1 MQGKERGVIES
12 NARVGFVGAG
22 KVGTALGELF
32 RSCGIVVSG
41 YSSLL
46 AEDAQ
51 AAAEKTTSDAYAD
64 AAEVVEA
71 SDVIFFTVPDG
82 EIFNAWKSL
91 VASYGAAAC
100 DALFGKIVCH
110 CSGALPAAVLADAA
124 EYGVK
129 TASVHPLF
137 AISGG
142 GSAQAKIGTAL
153 FTLEGDESALAT
165 VSALLD
171 VCGVHHREIASSD
184 KPLYHAAAVCASN
197 LAVGLFASA
206 QTMLERCGFGADEA
220 RGALRPLFVGNCES
234 IAERGPIDALT
245 GPIERNDAET
255 VVGHLMAFREDPML
269 LKERDAYTALS
280 RVVVEV
286 AAAKHPERDY
296 SHIAEILRAA
306 R

>member
-1 MQGKERGVIES
+1 MQRKERGVIES

-22 KVGTALGELF
+22 KVGKALGELF

-51 AAAEKTTSDAYAD
+51 AAAEKTASDAYAD

-71 SDVIFFTVPDG
+71 SDVIFFTVSDG
-82 EIFNAWKSL
+82 EISNAWKSL

-110 CSGALPAAVLADAA
+110 CSGALPAAVFADAA
-124 EYGVK
+124 EYGAK
-129 TASVHPLF
+129 AASVHPLF

-142 GSAQAKIGTAL
+142 GSAQAKIGSAL
-153 FTLEGDESALAT
+153 FTLEGDESALAS

-171 VCGVHHREIASSD
+171 VCGVCHREIASSD

-220 RGALRPLFVGNCES
+220 RGALRSLFVGNCES

-255 VVGHLMAFREDPML
+255 VVGHLMAFREDPTL

>member
-1 MQGKERGVIES
+1 MIES

-22 KVGTALGELF
+22 KVGTALGGLF
-32 RSCGIVVSG
+32 RSYGIVVSG

-51 AAAEKTTSDAYAD
+51 ASAEKTASDAYAD

-82 EIFNAWKSL
+82 EISNAWKSL

-110 CSGALPAAVLADAA
+110 CSGALPAAVFADAA
-124 EYGVK
+124 EYGAK
-129 TASVHPLF
+129 AASVHPLF

-142 GSAQAKIGTAL
+142 ESAQAKIGSAL

-220 RGALRPLFVGNCES
+220 RGALRSLFVGNCES

-255 VVGHLMAFREDPML
+255 VVGHLMAFREDPTL

>member
-1 MQGKERGVIES
+1 MQRKERGVIES

-22 KVGTALGELF
+22 KVGTALGELL

-46 AEDAQ
+46 TEDAQ
-51 AAAEKTTSDAYAD
+51 AAAEKTASDAYAD

-82 EIFNAWKSL
+82 EISNAWKSL

-110 CSGALPAAVLADAA
+110 CSGALPAAVFADAA
-124 EYGVK
+124 EYGAK
-129 TASVHPLF
+129 AASVHPLF

-142 GSAQAKIGTAL
+142 GSAQAKIGSAL

-171 VCGVHHREIASSD
+171 VCGVCHRKIASSD

-220 RGALRPLFVGNCES
+220 RGALRALFVGNCES
-234 IAERGPIDALT
+234 IAERGPIGALT
-245 GPIERNDAET
+245 GPIECNDAET
-255 VVGHLMAFREDPML
+255 VVGHLMAFREDPTL

>member
-1 MQGKERGVIES
+1 MQGKERGVIKS

-51 AAAEKTTSDAYAD
+51 ASAEKTASDAYAD

-82 EIFNAWKSL
+82 EISNAWKSL

-124 EYGVK
+124 EYGAK
-129 TASVHPLF
+129 AASVHPLF

-153 FTLEGDESALAT
+153 FTLEGDESALAS

-206 QTMLERCGFGADEA
+206 QTMLERCGFDADEA
-220 RGALRPLFVGNCES
+220 RGALQPLFAANCES
-234 IAERGPIDALT
+234 IAERGPVDALT

-255 VVGHLMAFREDPML
+255 VVGHLMAFREDPTL

>member
-1 MQGKERGVIES
+1 MIES

-22 KVGTALGELF
+22 KVGTALGGLF

-51 AAAEKTTSDAYAD
+51 AAAEKTASDAYAD

-82 EIFNAWKSL
+82 EISNAWKSL
-91 VASYGAAAC
+91 VTSYGAAAC

-110 CSGALPAAVLADAA
+110 CSGALPAAVFADAA
-124 EYGVK
+124 EYGAK
-129 TASVHPLF
+129 AASVHPLF

-142 GSAQAKIGTAL
+142 GSAQAKIGSAL
-153 FTLEGDESALAT
+153 FTLEGDESALAS

-171 VCGVHHREIASSD
+171 ACGVCHRKIASSD

-220 RGALRPLFVGNCES
+220 RGALRPLFVANCES

-245 GPIERNDAET
+245 GPIERNDVET
-255 VVGHLMAFREDPML
+255 VVGHLMVFREDPTL

>member
-1 MQGKERGVIES
+1 MQRKERGVIES
-12 NARVGFVGAG
+12 NACVGFVGAG

-51 AAAEKTTSDAYAD
+51 AAAEKTASDAYAD

-82 EIFNAWKSL
+82 EISNAWKSL

-124 EYGVK
+124 EYGAK
-129 TASVHPLF
+129 AASVHPLF

-171 VCGVHHREIASSD
+171 VCGVHHRKIASSD

-220 RGALRPLFVGNCES
+220 RGALRSLFVANCES

-255 VVGHLMAFREDPML
+255 VVGHLMAFREDPTL

>member
-1 MQGKERGVIES
+1 MQRKERGVIES

-51 AAAEKTTSDAYAD
+51 AAAEKTASDAYAD

-82 EIFNAWKSL
+82 EISNAWKSL

-110 CSGALPAAVLADAA
+110 CSGALPAAVFADAA
-124 EYGVK
+124 EYGAK
-129 TASVHPLF
+129 AASVHPLF

-153 FTLEGDESALAT
+153 FTLEGDESALAS

-171 VCGVHHREIASSD
+171 VCGVHHRKIASSD

-220 RGALRPLFVGNCES
+220 RGALRALFVGNCES

-255 VVGHLMAFREDPML
+255 VVGHLMAFREDPTL

>member
-22 KVGTALGELF
+22 KVGTALGGLF
-32 RSCGIVVSG
+32 RSCGIVISG

-51 AAAEKTTSDAYAD
+51 AAAEKTASDAYAD

-82 EIFNAWKSL
+82 EISNAWKSL

-110 CSGALPAAVLADAA
+110 CSGALPAAVFADAA
-124 EYGVK
+124 EYGAK
-129 TASVHPLF
+129 AASVHPLF

-142 GSAQAKIGTAL
+142 GSAQAKIGSAL

-171 VCGVHHREIASSD
+171 VCGVCHRKIASSD

-220 RGALRPLFVGNCES
+220 RGALRALFVGNCES

-255 VVGHLMAFREDPML
+255 VVGHLMAFREDPTL

>member
-1 MQGKERGVIES
+1 M
-12 NARVGFVGAG
+12 
-22 KVGTALGELF
+22 
-32 RSCGIVVSG
+32 
-41 YSSLL
+41 
-46 AEDAQ
+46 
-51 AAAEKTTSDAYAD
+51 
-64 AAEVVEA
+64 
-71 SDVIFFTVPDG
+71 
-82 EIFNAWKSL
+82 
-91 VASYGAAAC
+91 
-100 DALFGKIVCH
+100 
-110 CSGALPAAVLADAA
+110 
-124 EYGVK
+124 
-129 TASVHPLF
+129 HPLF

-153 FTLEGDESALAT
+153 FTLEGDESALAS

-220 RGALRPLFVGNCES
+220 RGALRPLFVANCES

-255 VVGHLMAFREDPML
+255 VVGHLMAFREDPTL

>member
-1 MQGKERGVIES
+1 MQGKECGVIES

-51 AAAEKTTSDAYAD
+51 AAAEKTASDAYAD
-64 AAEVVEA
+64 AAEVVDA

-82 EIFNAWKSL
+82 EISNAWKSL

-124 EYGVK
+124 EYGAKAV
-129 TASVHPLF
+129 SVHPLF

-153 FTLEGDESALAT
+153 FTLEGDESALAS

-171 VCGVHHREIASSD
+171 VCGVCHREIASSD

-220 RGALRPLFVGNCES
+220 RGALRSLFVGNCES

-255 VVGHLMAFREDPML
+255 VVGHLMAFREDPTL

>member
-32 RSCGIVVSG
+32 RSCGIAVSG

-51 AAAEKTTSDAYAD
+51 ASAEKTASDAYAD

-82 EIFNAWKSL
+82 EISNAWKSL

-110 CSGALPAAVLADAA
+110 CSGALPAAVFADAA
-124 EYGVK
+124 EYGAK
-129 TASVHPLF
+129 AASVHPLF

-142 GSAQAKIGTAL
+142 ESAQAKIGTAL

-206 QTMLERCGFGADEA
+206 QTMLERCGFGVDEA
-220 RGALRPLFVGNCES
+220 RGALRALFVGNCES

-255 VVGHLMAFREDPML
+255 VVGHLMAFREDPTL

>member
-51 AAAEKTTSDAYAD
+51 ASAEKTASDAYAD
-64 AAEVVEA
+64 ATEVVEA
-71 SDVIFFTVPDG
+71 SDIIFFTVPDG
-82 EIFNAWKSL
+82 EISNAWKSL

-110 CSGALPAAVLADAA
+110 CSGALPAAALSDAA
-124 EYGVK
+124 EYGAK
-129 TASVHPLF
+129 AASVHPLF

-142 GSAQAKIGTAL
+142 GSVQAKIGTAL
-153 FTLEGDESALAT
+153 FTLEGDESALAS

-220 RGALRPLFVGNCES
+220 HGALRSLFMGNCES
-234 IAERGPIDALT
+234 IADRGPVDALT

-255 VVGHLMAFREDPML
+255 VVGHLMAFREDPTL

>member
-12 NARVGFVGAG
+12 NVRVGFVGAG
-22 KVGTALGELF
+22 KVGTALGGLF

-51 AAAEKTTSDAYAD
+51 AAAEKTASDAYAD

-82 EIFNAWKSL
+82 EISNAWKSL

-110 CSGALPAAVLADAA
+110 CSGALPAAVFADAA
-124 EYGVK
+124 EYGAK
-129 TASVHPLF
+129 AASVHPLF

-142 GSAQAKIGTAL
+142 GSAQAKIGSAL

-165 VSALLD
+165 VLALLD
-171 VCGVHHREIASSD
+171 VCGVCHRKIASSD

-220 RGALRPLFVGNCES
+220 RGALRSLFVGNCES

-255 VVGHLMAFREDPML
+255 VVGHLMAFREDPTL

>member
-22 KVGTALGELF
+22 KVGMALGELF

-51 AAAEKTTSDAYAD
+51 AAAEKTASDAYAD

-82 EIFNAWKSL
+82 EISNVWKSL

-110 CSGALPAAVLADAA
+110 CSGALPAAVFADAA
-124 EYGVK
+124 EYGAK
-129 TASVHPLF
+129 AASVHPLF

-142 GSAQAKIGTAL
+142 GSAQAKIGSAL

-171 VCGVHHREIASSD
+171 VCGVCHRKIASSD

-220 RGALRPLFVGNCES
+220 RGALRALFVGNCES

-255 VVGHLMAFREDPML
+255 VVGHLMAFREDPTL

>member
-22 KVGTALGELF
+22 KVGTALGGLF

-51 AAAEKTTSDAYAD
+51 ASAEKTASDAYAD

-82 EIFNAWKSL
+82 EISNAWKSL

-110 CSGALPAAVLADAA
+110 CSGALPAAVFADAA
-124 EYGVK
+124 EYGAK
-129 TASVHPLF
+129 AASVHPLF

-153 FTLEGDESALAT
+153 FTLEGDESALAS

-171 VCGVHHREIASSD
+171 ACGVCHRKIASSD

-206 QTMLERCGFGADEA
+206 QSMLERCGFGADEA
-220 RGALRPLFVGNCES
+220 RGALRALFVGNCES

-255 VVGHLMAFREDPML
+255 VVGHLMAFREDPTL

-296 SHIAEILRAA
+296 SHIAEILRVA

>member
-1 MQGKERGVIES
+1 MRGKERGVIES

-51 AAAEKTTSDAYAD
+51 ASAEKTASDAYAD
-64 AAEVVEA
+64 AVEVVEA

-82 EIFNAWKSL
+82 EISNAWKSL

-124 EYGVK
+124 EYGAK
-129 TASVHPLF
+129 AASVHPLF

-142 GSAQAKIGTAL
+142 GSAQAEIGTAL
-153 FTLEGDESALAT
+153 FTLEGDESALAS

-206 QTMLERCGFGADEA
+206 QTMLERCGFDADEA

-234 IAERGPIDALT
+234 IVERGPIDALT

-255 VVGHLMAFREDPML
+255 VAGHLMAFREDPTL

>member
-1 MQGKERGVIES
+1 MQGKEYGVIES
-12 NARVGFVGAG
+12 NAHVGFVGAG

-51 AAAEKTTSDAYAD
+51 AAAEKTASDAYAD
-64 AAEVVEA
+64 AAEVVDA

-82 EIFNAWKSL
+82 EISNAWKSL

-124 EYGVK
+124 EYGAKAV
-129 TASVHPLF
+129 SVHPLF

-171 VCGVHHREIASSD
+171 VCGVCHREIASSD

-220 RGALRPLFVGNCES
+220 RGALRSLFVGNCES

-255 VVGHLMAFREDPML
+255 VVGHLMAFREDPTL

>member
-51 AAAEKTTSDAYAD
+51 ASAEKTASDAYAD

-82 EIFNAWKSL
+82 EISNAWKSL
-91 VASYGAAAC
+91 VASYGDAAC

-124 EYGVK
+124 EYSAK
-129 TASVHPLF
+129 AASVHPLF

-142 GSAQAKIGTAL
+142 ESAQAKIGSAL
-153 FTLEGDESALAT
+153 FTLEGDESALAS

-206 QTMLERCGFGADEA
+206 QMMLERCGFDADEA

-255 VVGHLMAFREDPML
+255 VVGHLMAFREDPTL

>member
-1 MQGKERGVIES
+1 MIES

-32 RSCGIVVSG
+32 RNCGIAVSG

-46 AEDAQ
+46 PEDAQ
-51 AAAEKTTSDAYAD
+51 ASAEKTASAAYAN

-82 EIFNAWKSL
+82 EIANVWKNL
-91 VASYGAAAC
+91 V
-100 DALFGKIVCH
+100 
-110 CSGALPAAVLADAA
+110 
-124 EYGVK
+124 
-129 TASVHPLF
+129 VHPLF

-142 GSAQAKIGTAL
+142 GSAQAKIGSAL

-171 VCGVHHREIASSD
+171 ACGVHHREIASSD

-255 VVGHLMAFREDPML
+255 VVGHLMAFREDPTL

>member
-51 AAAEKTTSDAYAD
+51 AAAEKTASDAYVD

-82 EIFNAWKSL
+82 EISNAWKSL
-91 VASYGAAAC
+91 VTSYGAAAC

-124 EYGVK
+124 EYGAK
-129 TASVHPLF
+129 AASVHPLF

-153 FTLEGDESALAT
+153 FTLEGDESALAS

-220 RGALRPLFVGNCES
+220 RGALRPLFVGNCGS

-255 VVGHLMAFREDPML
+255 VVGHLMAFREDPTL

>member
-51 AAAEKTTSDAYAD
+51 AAAEKTASDAYAD

-82 EIFNAWKSL
+82 EISNAWKSL

-110 CSGALPAAVLADAA
+110 CSGALPAEVLADAA
-124 EYGVK
+124 EYGAK
-129 TASVHPLF
+129 AASVHPLF

-220 RGALRPLFVGNCES
+220 RGALRPLFVANCES

-255 VVGHLMAFREDPML
+255 VVGHLMAFREDPTL

-280 RVVVEV
+280 RAVVEV

>member
-1 MQGKERGVIES
+1 MIES

-51 AAAEKTTSDAYAD
+51 AAAEKTASDAYAD

-82 EIFNAWKSL
+82 EISNAWKNL

-110 CSGALPAAVLADAA
+110 CSGALPAAIFADAA
-124 EYGVK
+124 EYGAK
-129 TASVHPLF
+129 AASVHPLF
-137 AISGG
+137 AISSG
-142 GSAQAKIGTAL
+142 GSAQAKIGSAL

-171 VCGVHHREIASSD
+171 ACGVCHRKIASSD

-206 QTMLERCGFGADEA
+206 QTMLERCGFA
-220 RGALRPLFVGNCES
+220 RCEHCLWATASQSPSAAPSTPL
-234 IAERGPIDALT
+234 RGPSSAT
-245 GPIERNDAET
+245 TPKRSWGTSWRFGRT
-255 VVGHLMAFREDPML
+255 QRC
-269 LKERDAYTALS
+269 
-280 RVVVEV
+280 
-286 AAAKHPERDY
+286 
-296 SHIAEILRAA
+296 
-306 R
+306 

>member
-1 MQGKERGVIES
+1 MQRKERGVIES

-51 AAAEKTTSDAYAD
+51 VAAEKTASDAYAD

-71 SDVIFFTVPDG
+71 SDVIFFTVSDG
-82 EIFNAWKSL
+82 EISNAWKSL
-91 VASYGAAAC
+91 VASYGAVAC

-124 EYGVK
+124 EYGAK
-129 TASVHPLF
+129 AASVHPLF

-153 FTLEGDESALAT
+153 FTLEGDESALAS

-171 VCGVHHREIASSD
+171 VCGVHHRKIASSD

-220 RGALRPLFVGNCES
+220 RGALQPLFVGNCES
-234 IAERGPIDALT
+234 IAERGPIEALT

-255 VVGHLMAFREDPML
+255 VVGHLMAFREDPTL

>member
-51 AAAEKTTSDAYAD
+51 AAAEKTASDAYAD
-64 AAEVVEA
+64 AVEVVEA

-82 EIFNAWKSL
+82 EISNAWKSL

-110 CSGALPAAVLADAA
+110 CSGALPAAVFADAA
-124 EYGVK
+124 EYGAK
-129 TASVHPLF
+129 AASVHPLF

-142 GSAQAKIGTAL
+142 GSAQTKIGTAL
-153 FTLEGDESALAT
+153 FTLEGDESALAS

-171 VCGVHHREIASSD
+171 ACGVCHRKIASSD

-220 RGALRPLFVGNCES
+220 RGALRSLFVGNCES

-255 VVGHLMAFREDPML
+255 VAGHLMAFREDPTL

>member
-12 NARVGFVGAG
+12 NTRVGFVGAG

-51 AAAEKTTSDAYAD
+51 AAAEKTASDAYAD

-82 EIFNAWKSL
+82 EISNAWKSL

-110 CSGALPAAVLADAA
+110 CSGALPAAILADAA
-124 EYGVK
+124 EYGAK
-129 TASVHPLF
+129 AASVHPLF

-171 VCGVHHREIASSD
+171 VCGVHYREIASSD

-220 RGALRPLFVGNCES
+220 RSALRSLFVGNCES

-255 VVGHLMAFREDPML
+255 VVGHLMAFREDPTL

>member
-12 NARVGFVGAG
+12 NARVGFVGSG

-51 AAAEKTTSDAYAD
+51 AAAEKTASDAYAD

-82 EIFNAWKSL
+82 EISNAWKSL

-110 CSGALPAAVLADAA
+110 CSGALPAAVFADAA
-124 EYGVK
+124 EYGAK
-129 TASVHPLF
+129 AASVHPLF

-153 FTLEGDESALAT
+153 FTLEGDESALAS

-171 VCGVHHREIASSD
+171 ACGVCHRKIASSD

-220 RGALRPLFVGNCES
+220 RGALRALFVGNCES

-255 VVGHLMAFREDPML
+255 IVGHLMAFREDPTL

>member
-1 MQGKERGVIES
+1 MQGKECGVIES

-51 AAAEKTTSDAYAD
+51 AAAEKTASDAYAD

-82 EIFNAWKSL
+82 EISNAWKSL

-110 CSGALPAAVLADAA
+110 CSGALPAAVFADAA
-124 EYGVK
+124 EYGAK
-129 TASVHPLF
+129 AASVHPLF

-153 FTLEGDESALAT
+153 FTLEGDESALAS

-184 KPLYHAAAVCASN
+184 KLLYHAAAVCASN

-220 RGALRPLFVGNCES
+220 RGALRSLFVCNCES

-255 VVGHLMAFREDPML
+255 VVGHLMAFREDPTL

>member
-1 MQGKERGVIES
+1 MIES

-51 AAAEKTTSDAYAD
+51 AAAEKTASDAYAD

-82 EIFNAWKSL
+82 EISNAWKSL

-110 CSGALPAAVLADAA
+110 CSGALPAAVFADAA
-124 EYGVK
+124 EYGAK
-129 TASVHPLF
+129 AASVHPLF

-153 FTLEGDESALAT
+153 FTLEGDESALAS

-171 VCGVHHREIASSD
+171 ACGVCHRKIASSY

-220 RGALRPLFVGNCES
+220 RSALRSLFVGNCES

-255 VVGHLMAFREDPML
+255 VVGHLMAFREDPTL

>member
-1 MQGKERGVIES
+1 MQGKECGVIES
-12 NARVGFVGAG
+12 NAHVGFVGAG

-51 AAAEKTTSDAYAD
+51 AAAEKTASDAYAD
-64 AAEVVEA
+64 AAEVVDA

-82 EIFNAWKSL
+82 EISNAWKSL

-124 EYGVK
+124 EYGAKAV
-129 TASVHPLF
+129 SVHPLF

-153 FTLEGDESALAT
+153 FTLEGDESAFAT

-171 VCGVHHREIASSD
+171 VCGVCHREIASSD

-220 RGALRPLFVGNCES
+220 RGALRSLFVGNCES

-255 VVGHLMAFREDPML
+255 VVGHLMAFREDPTL

>member
-1 MQGKERGVIES
+1 M
-12 NARVGFVGAG
+12 
-22 KVGTALGELF
+22 
-32 RSCGIVVSG
+32 
-41 YSSLL
+41 
-46 AEDAQ
+46 
-51 AAAEKTTSDAYAD
+51 
-64 AAEVVEA
+64 VEA

-82 EIFNAWKSL
+82 EIANVWKNL
-91 VASYGAAAC
+91 VASYGDAAC

-110 CSGALPAAVLADAA
+110 CSGALSAAALADAV
-124 EYGVK
+124 EYGAK
-129 TASVHPLF
+129 AASVHPLF

-142 GSAQAKIGTAL
+142 GSAQAKIGSAL

-165 VSALLD
+165 VSVLLD
-171 VCGVHHREIASSD
+171 ACGVRHREIASSD

-220 RGALRPLFVGNCES
+220 RGALRSLFVGNCES

-255 VVGHLMAFREDPML
+255 VVGHLMAFREDPTL

>member
-22 KVGTALGELF
+22 KVGTALGGLF

-51 AAAEKTTSDAYAD
+51 AAAEKTASDAYAD

-82 EIFNAWKSL
+82 EISNAWKSL

-110 CSGALPAAVLADAA
+110 CSGALPAAVFANAA
-124 EYGVK
+124 EYGAK
-129 TASVHPLF
+129 AASVHPLF

-142 GSAQAKIGTAL
+142 GSAQAKIGSAL

-171 VCGVHHREIASSD
+171 ACGVCHRKIASSD

-220 RGALRPLFVGNCES
+220 RGALRALFVGNCES

-255 VVGHLMAFREDPML
+255 VVGHLMAFREDPTL
-269 LKERDAYTALS
+269 LKERNAYTALS

>member
-51 AAAEKTTSDAYAD
+51 AAAEKTASDAYAD

-82 EIFNAWKSL
+82 EISNAWKSL

-110 CSGALPAAVLADAA
+110 CSGALPAAVFVDAA
-124 EYGVK
+124 EYGAKAV
-129 TASVHPLF
+129 SVHPLF

-142 GSAQAKIGTAL
+142 GSAQAKIGSAL

-171 VCGVHHREIASSD
+171 VCGVCHREIASSD

-197 LAVGLFASA
+197 LAVGLFVSA

-220 RGALRPLFVGNCES
+220 RGALRSLFVGNCES

-255 VVGHLMAFREDPML
+255 VVGHLMAFREDPTL

>member
-1 MQGKERGVIES
+1 MQGKERSVIES

-51 AAAEKTTSDAYAD
+51 AAAEKTASDAYAD

-82 EIFNAWKSL
+82 EISNAWKGL

-124 EYGVK
+124 EYGAKV
-129 TASVHPLF
+129 ASVHPLF

-142 GSAQAKIGTAL
+142 GSAQAKIGSAL
-153 FTLEGDESALAT
+153 FTLEGDESALASL
-165 VSALLD
+165 SALLD

-220 RGALRPLFVGNCES
+220 RGALRSLFVGNCES
-234 IAERGPIDALT
+234 IAERGPVDALT

-255 VVGHLMAFREDPML
+255 VVGHLMAFREDPTL

>member
-1 MQGKERGVIES
+1 MQGKECGVIES

-51 AAAEKTTSDAYAD
+51 AAAEKTASDAYAD

-82 EIFNAWKSL
+82 EISNAWKSL

-110 CSGALPAAVLADAA
+110 CSGALPAAVFADAA
-124 EYGVK
+124 EYGAK
-129 TASVHPLF
+129 AASVHPLF

-153 FTLEGDESALAT
+153 FTLEGDESALAS

-171 VCGVHHREIASSD
+171 ACGVHHRKIASSD

-220 RGALRPLFVGNCES
+220 RGALRALFVGNCES
-234 IAERGPIDALT
+234 IAERDPIDALT

-255 VVGHLMAFREDPML
+255 VVGHLMAFREDPTL

>member
-1 MQGKERGVIES
+1 MQGKECGVIES
-12 NARVGFVGAG
+12 NAHVGFVGAG

-51 AAAEKTTSDAYAD
+51 AAAEKTASDAYAD
-64 AAEVVEA
+64 AAEVVDA

-82 EIFNAWKSL
+82 EISNAWKSL

-124 EYGVK
+124 EYGAKAV
-129 TASVHPLF
+129 SVHPLF

-171 VCGVHHREIASSD
+171 VCGVCHREIASSD

-220 RGALRPLFVGNCES
+220 RGALRSLFVGNCES

-255 VVGHLMAFREDPML
+255 VVGHLMAFREDPTL

>member
-46 AEDAQ
+46 VEDAQ
-51 AAAEKTTSDAYAD
+51 AAAEKTASDAYAD

-82 EIFNAWKSL
+82 EISNAWKSL

-124 EYGVK
+124 EYGARA
-129 TASVHPLF
+129 ASVHPLF

-153 FTLEGDESALAT
+153 FTLEGDESALAS

-220 RGALRPLFVGNCES
+220 RGALRSLFVGNCES
-234 IAERGPIDALT
+234 IAERGPVDALT

-255 VVGHLMAFREDPML
+255 VVGHLMAFREDPTL